1 MKSKSITIS
10 VFLSVVLVAT
20 AAGLYWMANKST
32 PGNHQLSISILR
44 NIQQLESQWSVETA
58 RVRSDPL
65 SDFDALTIFIP
76 QMEQLKAALLEAMR
90 GIPDL
95 PERLLNDMN
104 AYLSA
109 IDAKEE
115 RIERFKTGYA
125 ILRNS
130 VRYLPLAASSVMQQ
144 VQQRGG
150 EPAFIRNISSVTDE
164 INMYLSTPA
173 PPEKER
179 LMRVLAELGSGMAA
193 RYPVLANPIANFV
206 AHGQVLLDKQAP
218 TEAFFQEATSNA
230 ITDFG
235 KDLITGL
242 KSEIDKKETLVTY
255 YERGIMAT
263 GGALWL
269 MWLVIALRLPK
280 NATKMEE
287 SPAIGDTA
295 ASTGLALVMAQR
307 ANSEQGATHKE
318 EPAAPSGPAAPTGLT
333 PMPAQ
338 QTNAK
343 EDAMPKE
350 ESAAPS
356 GPAAPMDSP
365 PLPAHS
371 EQAESLEK
379 LTALLQAKARPH
391 GGTSSARAPEATSHR
406 IGLEVV
412 AKQLATSVERINT
425 SLDILNEMQGRLHS
439 AITHDQPTP
448 PELTGLAGSGD
459 GNELDNET
467 EGAAAAEEIKT
478 AAAVMSSIRAQANGI
493 VEIAQRLPSFS
504 KEPAAGYAQMDIND
518 QIDEVVESTQAE
530 TVALVVKELNPIP
543 AVFASEAEICLILTN
558 VIENCV
564 RAVQERGQKK
574 GVIRIETRQEGEE
587 VLVTITDNGVGIAPE
602 KHKKVFNPF
611 YTSRDNAMGMGLTAT
626 QYLVQKYRG
635 SIVLNSL
642 PGRGTLVGITLPSG
656 ASSKPD

>member
-1 MKSKSITIS
+1 MKSKSITIGA
-10 VFLSVVLVAT
+10 FLSVVLVVT

-95 PERLLNDMN
+95 PERLLNNMN

-179 LMRVLAELGSGMAA
+179 LMRVLAELGSGMVA

-269 MWLVIALRLPK
+269 MWLAIALRLPK

-287 SPAIGDTA
+287 SPAIGDAA

-307 ANSEQGATHKE
+307 ANSEQGATKME
-318 EPAAPSGPAAPTGLT
+318 EP
-333 PMPAQ
+333 
-338 QTNAK
+338 
-343 EDAMPKE
+343 
-350 ESAAPS
+350 AAPS

-379 LTALLQAKARPH
+379 LTALLQAKAQPH
-391 GGTSSARAPEATSHR
+391 GGTSSARASEATSHR

-448 PELTGLAGSGD
+448 PELTGLTGLTGSSD

-467 EGAAAAEEIKT
+467 EVAAVAEEIKT
-478 AAAVMSSIRAQANGI
+478 AAAVMSSLRAQANGI

-504 KEPAAGYAQMDIND
+504 KEPDAGYAPMDIND
-518 QIDEVVESTQAE
+518 YIDEVVESTQAE

-543 AVFASEAEICLILTN
+543 EVFASEAEISLILTN

-564 RAVQERGQKK
+564 QAVQEGGQKK
-574 GVIRIETRQEGEE
+574 GVIRIETRQEDEE